1 MWALT
6 LSEMKECGW
15 LNREL
20 VAQIE
25 LTMGQPDAL
34 RHAGFA
40 GLRKDKEARQ
50 ICGNSLAQG
59 LDRPGT
65 EQPSTHGD
73 HQRRVPAPK
82 PRTNVERAVI
92 SIQHVTELGYLNTV
106 AGLRPRRELSKNTR
120 PEGFGESGVPMGST
134 TLEANPSLKFRR
146 SLLQSGRLS
155 R

>member
-15 LNREL
+15 LNPEP

-25 LTMGQPDAL
+25 LTIGQPDAL
-34 RHAGFA
+34 RHASFA
-40 GLRKDKEARQ
+40 GLREDKEARLY
-50 ICGNSLAQG
+50 GNSLAQG

-82 PRTNVERAVI
+82 PRTNVERAV
-92 SIQHVTELGYLNTV
+92 LCDRARLLNTWQASDH
-106 AGLRPRRELSKNTR
+106 AGNLARIRGRKAS
-120 PEGFGESGVPMGST
+120 V
-134 TLEANPSLKFRR
+134 SLAC
-146 SLLQSGRLS
+146 
-155 R
+155 

>member
-92 SIQHVTELGYLNTV
+92 SIQHVTELGYLNTWQAFDH
-106 AGLRPRRELSKNTR
+106 AGNLENTR

-134 TLEANPSLKFRR
+134 TLEANPS
-146 SLLQSGRLS
+146 
-155 R
+155 